1 MKIFHISDLH
11 LGKRLNEFSLL
22 EDQRHILREILLLAE
37 SRRPDL
43 LILAGDL
50 YDKSIPAVE
59 AVSMLDDFLSAFV
72 RLGIPVCAI
81 SGNHD
86 SPDRMDFGSR
96 IFARSGVYL
105 SCVYQGRLVQA
116 DFQDAYGPVHVFLL
130 PFVRPADV
138 RPFFPDRKIDGYP
151 AAMEAA
157 LSSPLPDPAE
167 RNLLVTHQFVLGA
180 SRCDSEEVNIGGTDG
195 VPADLFRAYDYV
207 ALGHLHAPQAVGRA
221 ELRYSG
227 SPLKYSFSEASQ
239 TKSVTEVVLE
249 EKGSVRISELPLRPL
264 RDLKRIR
271 GRFEELSQKCF
282 YDGTEFR
289 ECYLDITL
297 TDEQDVPD
305 ALQKL
310 RLIYP
315 YIMHLG
321 YDNRRTRQTGR
332 PELPESEEELP
343 AEELIREFYR
353 QQNGQELSSEQAALL
368 AEILEETEAEP

>member
-86 SPDRMDFGSR
+86 SPDRIDFGSR

-264 RDLKRIR
+264 RD
-271 GRFEELSQKCF
+271 
-282 YDGTEFR
+282 
-289 ECYLDITL
+289 ITL

-353 QQNGQELSSEQAALL
+353 QQNGQELTSEQAALL

>member
-86 SPDRMDFGSR
+86 SPDRIDFGSR

-289 ECYLDITL
+289 ECYLDIIL

-353 QQNGQELSSEQAALL
+353 QQNGQELTSEQAALL

>member
-86 SPDRMDFGSR
+86 SPDRIDFGSR

-180 SRCDSEEVNIGGTDG
+180 SHCDSEEVNIGGTDG

-353 QQNGQELSSEQAALL
+353 QQNGQELTSEQAALL

>member
-86 SPDRMDFGSR
+86 SPDRIDFGSR

-180 SRCDSEEVNIGGTDG
+180 SRCDSGEVNIGGTDG

-353 QQNGQELSSEQAALL
+353 QQNGQALTSEQAALL

>member
-86 SPDRMDFGSR
+86 SPDRIDFGSR

-195 VPADLFRAYDYV
+195 VPANLFRAYDYV

-353 QQNGQELSSEQAALL
+353 QQNGQELTSEQAALL

>member
-1 MKIFHISDLH
+1 M
-11 LGKRLNEFSLL
+11 
-22 EDQRHILREILLLAE
+22 
-37 SRRPDL
+37 
-43 LILAGDL
+43 
-50 YDKSIPAVE
+50 
-59 AVSMLDDFLSAFV
+59 AVSTPHTYRNQVMYSVFV
-72 RLGIPVCAI
+72 R
-81 SGNHD
+81 NHTLEGT
-86 SPDRMDFGSR
+86 F
-96 IFARSGVYL
+96 
-105 SCVYQGRLVQA
+105 QA
-116 DFQDAYGPVHVFLL
+116 
-130 PFVRPADV
+130 
-138 RPFFPDRKIDGYP
+138 
-151 AAMEAA
+151 
-157 LSSPLPDPAE
+157 
-167 RNLLVTHQFVLGA
+167 
-180 SRCDSEEVNIGGTDG
+180 
-195 VPADLFRAYDYV
+195 
-207 ALGHLHAPQAVGRA
+207 
-221 ELRYSG
+221 LR
-227 SPLKYSFSEASQ
+227 
-239 TKSVTEVVLE
+239 
-249 EKGSVRISELPLRPL
+249 

-353 QQNGQELSSEQAALL
+353 QQNGQELTSEQAALL

>member
-86 SPDRMDFGSR
+86 SPDRIDFGSR

-353 QQNGQELSSEQAALL
+353 QQNGQELTSEQAALL

>member
-86 SPDRMDFGSR
+86 SPDRIDFGSR

-116 DFQDAYGPVHVFLL
+116 DFQDAYGQAHVFLL

-353 QQNGQELSSEQAALL
+353 QQNGQELTSEQAALL

>member
-86 SPDRMDFGSR
+86 SPDRIDFGSR

-195 VPADLFRAYDYV
+195 VPADLFRAYDY
-207 ALGHLHAPQAVGRA
+207 R
-221 ELRYSG
+221 
-227 SPLKYSFSEASQ
+227 
-239 TKSVTEVVLE
+239 
-249 EKGSVRISELPLRPL
+249 LP
-264 RDLKRIR
+264 
-271 GRFEELSQKCF
+271 
-282 YDGTEFR
+282 
-289 ECYLDITL
+289 
-297 TDEQDVPD
+297 
-305 ALQKL
+305 
-310 RLIYP
+310 
-315 YIMHLG
+315 
-321 YDNRRTRQTGR
+321 RRK
-332 PELPESEEELP
+332 
-343 AEELIREFYR
+343 A
-353 QQNGQELSSEQAALL
+353 
-368 AEILEETEAEP
+368 

>member
-86 SPDRMDFGSR
+86 SPDRIDFGSR

-271 GRFEELSQKCF
+271 GRFEELSQKRF

-353 QQNGQELSSEQAALL
+353 QQNGQELTSEQAALL